1 MLIPVFCSQGAEQ
14 WLSNHTHVMSSPNEI
29 TDCTNTLWH
38 VQTAIPTGHV
48 MAKATAESILDH
60 IQPPPQQK
68 RVIRLSG
75 MVWKR
80 SLMQSFPSRGHF
92 WFTDHFG
99 SCFLFFSIAIS
110 ESWSR
115 GGAVCLKIKTSLLYL
130 GFPASLSPPTS
141 FIKFSSLIHAC
152 SRADVTF
159 FCY

>member
-1 MLIPVFCSQGAEQ
+1 MAILQRQIPVFCSQGAEQ

-60 IQPPPQQK
+60 IQPLPQQK

-99 SCFLFFSIAIS
+99 RCFFVLLHRHLRELKQRWCCLLKNKDIVCFSS
-110 ESWSR
+110 
-115 GGAVCLKIKTSLLYL
+115 TSLPPSPLQQVL
-130 GFPASLSPPTS
+130 LSS
-141 FIKFSSLIHAC
+141 HL
-152 SRADVTF
+152 
-159 FCY
+159 